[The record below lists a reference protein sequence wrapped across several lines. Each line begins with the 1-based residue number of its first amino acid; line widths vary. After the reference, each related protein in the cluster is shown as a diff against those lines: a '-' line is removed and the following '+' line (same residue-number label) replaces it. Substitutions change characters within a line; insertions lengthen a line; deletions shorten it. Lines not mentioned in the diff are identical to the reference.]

1 MKLKPQASPRSSMV
15 VTARKMIARSL
26 AGGRPEIRAVAR
38 NLNISVRTLQR
49 RLAERGWT
57 FQRLLDEERFAE
69 ARRAIAKPDDL
80 LKVLASDL
88 GFEEQASFT
97 RAFRRWTGLSPSEY
111 RRRLGP
117 AARDE
122 STRRIEAEGVPL
134 AV

>member
-15 VTARKMIARSL
+15 DTARKMITRSL

-38 NLNISVRTLQR
+38 TLNISVRTLQR

-57 FQRLLDEERFAE
+57 YKRLLDEVRFAE
-69 ARRAIAKPDDL
+69 ARRAIAKPEDL
-80 LKVLASDL
+80 LKVLAIDL

-111 RRRLGP
+111 RRQLRP
-117 AARDE
+117 AAAR
-122 STRRIEAEGVPL
+122 
-134 AV
+134 

>member
-15 VTARKMIARSL
+15 VTAREMIARRL

-38 NLNISVRTLQR
+38 TLNISVRTLQR

-57 FQRLLDEERFAE
+57 YQRLLDEARFAE

-117 AARDE
+117 AARDRL
-122 STRRIEAEGVPL
+122 TRRIEAEGVPQ